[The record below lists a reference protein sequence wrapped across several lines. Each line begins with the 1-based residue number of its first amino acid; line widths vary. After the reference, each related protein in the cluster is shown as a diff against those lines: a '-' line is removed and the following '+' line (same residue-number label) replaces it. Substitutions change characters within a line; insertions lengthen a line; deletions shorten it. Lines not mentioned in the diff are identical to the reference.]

1 MAHEEYDDG
10 EDRRKPI
17 EGYIPERPEG
27 DDFDVDIDVDVE
39 DEDEESADRDHPG
52 FRQPFGRHGPF
63 GPNGVFGED
72 GPFGPRGPFGPDG
85 PFGKKGPFGNSEDFA
100 QTGPAHRRK
109 RRKPM
114 VRGGE
119 LRLVML
125 FLIAEDPRH
134 GYELIREMEEMTGGS
149 WAPSPGTVYPTL
161 SLLEDEGLIDH
172 VPGDD
177 NRKAY
182 RVTEAGLCEIEDNQE
197 EIERLLRRLGRQAER
212 KEQQA
217 APDLFRSLGN
227 LAAVLTNRATTGGFD
242 AKARAEIVDMIDALA
257 KRIERL

>member
-1 MAHEEYDDG
+1 MANEEYDDG

-63 GPNGVFGED
+63 GPNGVFGKD

-85 PFGKKGPFGNSEDFA
+85 PFGKKGPFGSSEDFA
-100 QTGPAHRRK
+100 EPHGRRPK

-119 LRLVML
+119 LRLVLL
-125 FLIAEDPRH
+125 FLIAEEPRH
-134 GYELIREMEEMTGGS
+134 GYELIKELEHMTGGA

-182 RVTEAGLCEIEDNQE
+182 RVTEAGLREIEDNQE

>member
-1 MAHEEYDDG
+1 MAYDEYDDG
-10 EDRRKPI
+10 EDRSKPI
-17 EGYIPERPEG
+17 EGHIPKRPEG
-27 DDFDVDIDVDVE
+27 EDFEVDVDIEVDE
-39 DEDEESADRDHPG
+39 NDRGPG

-63 GPNGVFGED
+63 GPDGVFGKD
-72 GPFGPRGPFGPDG
+72 GPFGRRGPFGPDG
-85 PFGKKGPFGNSEDFA
+85 PFGKTGPFGNSEDFEG
-100 QTGPAHRRK
+100 THGRHRAK

-125 FLIAEDPRH
+125 FLIGESPRH
-134 GYELIREMEEMTGGS
+134 GYELIKELEEMTGGA

-161 SLLEDEGLIDH
+161 SLLEDEGMIDQ

-182 RVTEAGLCEIEDNQE
+182 RITEGGLREIEDNRD
-197 EIERLLRRLGRQAER
+197 EIEHLLRRLGRQAKRE
-212 KEQQA
+212 EQQA

-227 LAAVLTNRATTGGFD
+227 LAAVLTNRAASGGFD
-242 AKARAEIVDMIDALA
+242 AKSRAEIVDMIDALA
-257 KRIERL
+257 KKIERL

>member
-1 MAHEEYDDG
+1 MAYDEYDDDD
-10 EDRRKPI
+10 DRSKPI
-17 EGYIPERPEG
+17 EGHIPDRPEG
-27 DDFDVDIDVDVE
+27 EDFDIDTDIEMDD
-39 DEDEESADRDHPG
+39 DERDQTG

-63 GPNGVFGED
+63 GPNGVFGKD

-85 PFGKKGPFGNSEDFA
+85 PFGRKGPFGNSEDF
-100 QTGPAHRRK
+100 TGPHGRHRPR

-125 FLIAEDPRH
+125 FLIGEGPRH
-134 GYELIREMEEMTGGS
+134 GYELIKELEEMTGGA

-161 SLLEDEGLIDH
+161 SLLEDEGMIDH
-172 VPGDD
+172 IPGDD
-177 NRKAY
+177 SRKAY
-182 RVTEAGLCEIEDNQE
+182 RVTEDGRREIAGNRDEIEQM
-197 EIERLLRRLGRQAER
+197 LRRLGRQAKH

-227 LAAVLTNRATTGGFD
+227 LAAVLTNRAAGGGFD
-242 AKARAEIVDMIDALA
+242 AKSRAEIVDMIDALA
-257 KRIERL
+257 KKIERL